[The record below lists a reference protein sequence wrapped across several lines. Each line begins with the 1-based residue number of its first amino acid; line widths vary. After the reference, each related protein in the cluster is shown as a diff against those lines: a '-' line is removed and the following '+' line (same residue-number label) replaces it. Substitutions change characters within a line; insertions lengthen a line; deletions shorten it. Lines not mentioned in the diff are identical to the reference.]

1 MVPSPALSSAL
12 ALLGEEGPLAEVAKP
27 FEVLGVYD
35 TRVLAD
41 LFGSED
47 PKIFIKEILGKDA
60 LELTADEDMKIA
72 NFKKK
77 VLSGAQVEKRMR
89 DSESYCHDLLKVTK
103 ERRIQ
108 EAETPDKRANP
119 SPLPGLLVGLKRF
132 RGRTSGT
139 AGGLAE
145 EDKKEKKN
153 KWTERFAAA
162 LRKADAPVVRGQADM
177 ELIITAEMAVGRARP
192 GTVRLRLRSWEA
204 FSRWLAL
211 SRGRRWPSRPK
222 DLVDYVRE
230 MVAVPA
236 PASFPI
242 SFSCAARWCC
252 SRTGHDN
259 AEELCDDGLVR
270 RAVHWA
276 EVELGDVAKRTK
288 APRFPVVV
296 MLSMELTVLDSAAPK
311 VHRVMAWS
319 RLIKI
324 YGGGTTL
331 SGYGHQTLSFG
342 LRD

>member
-47 PKIFIKEILGKDA
+47 PKIFIKEILGKDV

-132 RGRTSGT
+132 RGG
-139 AGGLAE
+139 ALAE
-145 EDKKEKKN
+145 EDKKEKK
-153 KWTERFAAA
+153 KWAGRFAAA
-162 LRKADAPVVRGQADM
+162 LRKADAPVVRGQADN
-177 ELIITAEMAVGRARP
+177 ELTMTAFAVHQVCGWDNFRRNLSLMP
-192 GTVRLRLRSWEA
+192 SWSTHPYNYVLILCLIMHCLRSYG
-204 FSRWLAL
+204 L
-211 SRGRRWPSRPK
+211 SYCF
-222 DLVDYVRE
+222 L
-230 MVAVPA
+230 
-236 PASFPI
+236 
-242 SFSCAARWCC
+242 
-252 SRTGHDN
+252 
-259 AEELCDDGLVR
+259 L
-270 RAVHWA
+270 
-276 EVELGDVAKRTK
+276 
-288 APRFPVVV
+288 
-296 MLSMELTVLDSAAPK
+296 
-311 VHRVMAWS
+311 
-319 RLIKI
+319 LILLI
-324 YGGGTTL
+324 L
-331 SGYGHQTLSFG
+331 
-342 LRD
+342 